1 MKSSEV
7 VKYLAPTCA
16 QAPNDEPNYVKNI
29 VTAMTLAVFH
39 VTASK
44 MLPGLPYK
52 MYFETWLTLRQMFAC
67 LNNSCA
73 KQLAKSW
80 GKNNRAIYNF
90 YISTSENDKKI
101 EIIF

>member
-1 MKSSEV
+1 LKTSEV
-7 VKYLAPTCA
+7 VKYLAPTYA
-16 QAPNDEPNYVKNI
+16 QEPNDKPNYVKNI
-29 VTAMTLAVFH
+29 VTAMTRAVFH

-44 MLPGLPYK
+44 FLPVLPYK

-80 GKNNRAIYNF
+80 GNKITIEQFITFISPPQKMTKN
-90 YISTSENDKKI
+90 
-101 EIIF
+101 